1 MTRSALRKTLT
12 AAAMLAPLLAPQGA
26 SAGETADKS
35 QKVER
40 TGQCQLLQLKELH
53 VEMVDGRPMIPSV
66 INGQKVMMLADTGT
80 ANTMLL
86 RAAADRLGIK
96 HGVMTLEDPVML
108 PELIGIGNPE
118 DVHSTTVDLDIDS
131 IAVKNA
137 PILVVGTADTLGRP
151 DVAGAVGASMFWSL
165 DVEFDLP
172 HGAIRMFLTRDCKAE
187 QMVYWGGPFSDAAM
201 RTSDDAY
208 YEFKLDATLNG
219 KDVTAILA
227 SGSPIS
233 LVTAPAAQRVR
244 ARTDKS
250 VKPIELGGRFTRIP
264 LKSWTGAFD
273 SFTVGN
279 EKIVGGLRLQIADP
293 YYEESRTLTGTRLL
307 RRPAGTPEMLLGAD
321 FFRAHRVMIANSQ
334 GRVYF
339 SPTGSRVFETVG
351 TGE

>member
-1 MTRSALRKTLT
+1 MIRSALRNALT
-12 AAAMLAPLLAPQGA
+12 AVAMIAPLAAPQGA
-26 SAGETADKS
+26 WAGQPVDKS

-40 TGQCQLLQLKELH
+40 TGQCQLLQLKTLH

-66 INGQKVMMLADTGT
+66 LNGQKVMMLADTGV

-96 HGVMTLEDPVML
+96 HGVMTLDDPVTL
-108 PELIGIGNPE
+108 PELIGVGNPE
-118 DVHSTTVDLDIDS
+118 DVHTTTVDLDVDS

-137 PILVVGTADTLGRP
+137 PILVAGTADTLGRP

-187 QMVYWGGPFSDAAM
+187 QMVYWGGPFSDAPLKSSA
-201 RTSDDAY
+201 DAY
-208 YEFKLDATLNG
+208 YEFRMDATLNG
-219 KDVTAILA
+219 KDVVAILA
-227 SGSPIS
+227 SGSPVS
-233 LVTAPAAQRVR
+233 LVTAPTAQRVR
-244 ARTDKS
+244 ARTDRS
-250 VKPIELGGRFTRIP
+250 VKPIELGGRFAKAP

-273 SFTVGN
+273 SFTIGN
-279 EKIVGGLRLQIADP
+279 EKVVGGLRLQIADP

-321 FFRAHRVMIANSQ
+321 FFLAHRVMIANSQ

-339 SPTGSRVFETVG
+339 SPTGGRVFETVG
-351 TGE
+351 TGD